1 MYFLQVLY
9 SSSLVDINVVPF
21 GAWLAALL
29 AVFMLLLSAFASGSE
44 IAFFSLSP
52 NDVNALDPDRS
63 AKDKSIEMLR
73 EDNER
78 TLATI
83 LIANN
88 FVNVMIIML
97 LNYFFSR
104 LITFKAA
111 WLEMLCITVL
121 LTFLLLLFGEIMP
134 KVFSRQAPL
143 RYCRFAVNGILL
155 LRKVF
160 WPLETVL
167 IRSGAFAERVV
178 QKESRQL
185 SVDELEQALELTDK
199 NDIKNEQS
207 MLQGIIRF
215 GDETAKE
222 VMTSRQDIVDLPIN
236 SSYEDVLKCIVDN
249 NYSRIPVYQDN
260 QDNIRGILYIKDL
273 LPHLSKPKSFRWQS
287 LIRPPYFVPETKM
300 IDDLLRDFQENHVH
314 MAIVVDEYGSTLG
327 LVSLEDI
334 IEEIVGEIS
343 DESDNDECFY
353 TRLDAKSY
361 IFEGK
366 THLGDFERIL
376 DIGEDVFADVRGEA
390 ETLAGLMLELKRD
403 FPRKGDVFT
412 SHDIRFTV
420 QEMDGHRI
428 DKIRVDL
435 LA

>member
-9 SSSLVDINVVPF
+9 SSSLVDINVVPY

-52 NDVNALDPDRS
+52 NDVNALGPDRS

-73 EDNER
+73 DDNER

-111 WLEMLCITVL
+111 WLKMLCITVL

-167 IRSGAFAERVV
+167 IRSSAFAERVV

-222 VMTSRQDIVDLPIN
+222 VMTSRQDIVDSPDQQQL
-236 SSYEDVLKCIVDN
+236 
-249 NYSRIPVYQDN
+249 
-260 QDNIRGILYIKDL
+260 RGRAR
-273 LPHLSKPKSFRWQS
+273 S
-287 LIRPPYFVPETKM
+287 
-300 IDDLLRDFQENHVH
+300 
-314 MAIVVDEYGSTLG
+314 
-327 LVSLEDI
+327 VSLTTTI
-334 IEEIVGEIS
+334 RASPSIRTTRTTSVASSIS
-343 DESDNDECFY
+343 RTCCPISPSP
-353 TRLDAKSY
+353 RA
-361 IFEGK
+361 
-366 THLGDFERIL
+366 
-376 DIGEDVFADVRGEA
+376 FAGRVSSVLP
-390 ETLAGLMLELKRD
+390 TSC
-403 FPRKGDVFT
+403 PRP
-412 SHDIRFTV
+412 R
-420 QEMDGHRI
+420 
-428 DKIRVDL
+428 
-435 LA
+435 

>member
-73 EDNER
+73 DDNER

-134 KVFSRQAPL
+134 KVFSRRLPCATAASPSMAS
-143 RYCRFAVNGILL
+143 CSCA
-155 LRKVF
+155 
-160 WPLETVL
+160 
-167 IRSGAFAERVV
+167 RSSGP
-178 QKESRQL
+178 
-185 SVDELEQALELTDK
+185 
-199 NDIKNEQS
+199 
-207 MLQGIIRF
+207 
-215 GDETAKE
+215 GD
-222 VMTSRQDIVDLPIN
+222 
-236 SSYEDVLKCIVDN
+236 
-249 NYSRIPVYQDN
+249 
-260 QDNIRGILYIKDL
+260 G
-273 LPHLSKPKSFRWQS
+273 PHPQRSFR
-287 LIRPPYFVPETKM
+287 RARGP
-300 IDDLLRDFQENHVH
+300 
-314 MAIVVDEYGSTLG
+314 
-327 LVSLEDI
+327 
-334 IEEIVGEIS
+334 
-343 DESDNDECFY
+343 
-353 TRLDAKSY
+353 
-361 IFEGK
+361 EGK
-366 THLGDFERIL
+366 PPALGR
-376 DIGEDVFADVRGEA
+376 
-390 ETLAGLMLELKRD
+390 
-403 FPRKGDVFT
+403 
-412 SHDIRFTV
+412 
-420 QEMDGHRI
+420 
-428 DKIRVDL
+428 
-435 LA
+435 

>member
-73 EDNER
+73 DDNER

-143 RYCRFAVNGILL
+143 RQWHPA
-155 LRKVF
+155 
-160 WPLETVL
+160 P
-167 IRSGAFAERVV
+167 A
-178 QKESRQL
+178 
-185 SVDELEQALELTDK
+185 
-199 NDIKNEQS
+199 
-207 MLQGIIRF
+207 QG
-215 GDETAKE
+215 
-222 VMTSRQDIVDLPIN
+222 
-236 SSYEDVLKCIVDN
+236 
-249 NYSRIPVYQDN
+249 
-260 QDNIRGILYIKDL
+260 
-273 LPHLSKPKSFRWQS
+273 
-287 LIRPPYFVPETKM
+287 
-300 IDDLLRDFQENHVH
+300 
-314 MAIVVDEYGSTLG
+314 
-327 LVSLEDI
+327 
-334 IEEIVGEIS
+334 
-343 DESDNDECFY
+343 
-353 TRLDAKSY
+353 
-361 IFEGK
+361 
-366 THLGDFERIL
+366 
-376 DIGEDVFADVRGEA
+376 
-390 ETLAGLMLELKRD
+390 
-403 FPRKGDVFT
+403 
-412 SHDIRFTV
+412 
-420 QEMDGHRI
+420 
-428 DKIRVDL
+428 L
-435 LA
+435 LAPGDGPHPQRRLRRARGPEGEPPALGR

>member
-73 EDNER
+73 DDNER

-143 RYCRFAVNGILL
+143 RYCRFAVNGILFNHESERRGENFVTRKITL
-155 LRKVF
+155 AAARIAQGMQDKLYLGNLNALRDWGYAKDYVECMWLILQHDKPEDF
-160 WPLETVL
+160 VIATGEMHTVREFCTL
-167 IRSGAFAERVV
+167 AFREAGI
-178 QKESRQL
+178 
-185 SVDELEQALELTDK
+185 ELEWEGEGVEERGRDK
-199 NDIKNEQS
+199 KTGHILVEVDPKYFRPSEVEQ
-207 MLQGIIRF
+207 L
-215 GDETAKE
+215 
-222 VMTSRQDIVDLPIN
+222 
-236 SSYEDVLKCIVDN
+236 
-249 NYSRIPVYQDN
+249 
-260 QDNIRGILYIKDL
+260 
-273 LPHLSKPKSFRWQS
+273 
-287 LIRPPYFVPETKM
+287 
-300 IDDLLRDFQENHVH
+300 
-314 MAIVVDEYGSTLG
+314 
-327 LVSLEDI
+327 
-334 IEEIVGEIS
+334 
-343 DESDNDECFY
+343 
-353 TRLDAKSY
+353 
-361 IFEGK
+361 
-366 THLGDFERIL
+366 LGDPTKARTLLGWNPTSTPFEELVRIM
-376 DIGEDVFADVRGEA
+376 VR
-390 ETLAGLMLELKRD
+390 
-403 FPRKGDVFT
+403 
-412 SHDIRFTV
+412 HDMEYV
-420 QEMDGHRI
+420 
-428 DKIRVDL
+428 KNPVNS
-435 LA
+435 

>member
-73 EDNER
+73 DDNER

-412 SHDIRFTV
+412 SHDLRFTV
-420 QEMDGHRI
+420 QEMDGHRV

-435 LA
+435 Q